1 MFTTNAKVNYMK
13 NKTYAKIE
21 NKNDLELLF
30 TELPDIHDNEV
41 SIKVI
46 NCGICYIDISAID
59 NAWNLS
65 KFPLFA
71 GHEIIGEVV
80 SKGKNVKNHNVGDIV
95 GLGWHSG
102 YCHNCEQ

>member
-21 NKNDLELLF
+21 NKNNLELLI

-46 NCGICYIDISAID
+46 NCGICHSDISAID

-65 KFPLFA
+65 KFPLVAGGNKIMGFPQGDYIALFA
-71 GHEIIGEVV
+71 LD
-80 SKGKNVKNHNVGDIV
+80 KN
-95 GLGWHSG
+95 
-102 YCHNCEQ
+102 